1 MSEIQNIEILRA
13 ELNELLRRQSETLQ
27 ARMSGAVS
35 DAEILEYDLRQEVI
49 SEIQKKLA
57 RSTAA

>member
-1 MSEIQNIEILRA
+1 MAEIHDVTALSV
-13 ELNELLRRQSETLQ
+13 ELNQLLQKQSETLQ

-35 DAEILEYDLRQEVI
+35 DAEILEYDVRQELI

-57 RSTAA
+57 RAAAA

>member
-1 MSEIQNIEILRA
+1 MTETHKIETLRT
-13 ELNELLRRQSETLQ
+13 ELNELLRKQSETLQ
-27 ARMSGAVS
+27 ARMSGSVS

>member
-1 MSEIQNIEILRA
+1 MTEIQNIEILRA

-35 DAEILEYDLRQEVI
+35 DSEILEYDLRQEVI